1 MEPVRIIGEVNE
13 VNKEFVDNYAKI
25 NQLYKQHFED
35 MERMNQQWLDSF
47 WKPLV
52 ADLHQRPEEEEKK

>member
-1 MEPVRIIGEVNE
+1 MEPVRIIGKVNE

-35 MERMNQQWLDSF
+35 MQRMNQQWLEHSIIYTVSL
-47 WKPLV
+47 KNL
-52 ADLHQRPEEEEKK
+52 